1 MASIQVIN
9 AWEILDSRGQPTVL
23 ANILLDNGVRT
34 VAAVPSGASTGEH
47 EALELR
53 DGDPRRYLGKGV
65 LKAVSHIREIIAPA
79 LKGQNPLEQGLI
91 DRQLCALDGT
101 PNKGRLGANAILAVS
116 MAVAR
121 AGAAISGLPLYRY
134 LGGTGAEVL
143 PMPMLNIINGGAHA
157 GNNLDLQEFM
167 IMPVGAPTFGEA
179 LRLAAEVFQTLKKVL
194 SSRKLSTGVGD
205 EGGFAPDLSSHEA
218 ALDLIV
224 AAIEQA
230 GYQPGKDVVIALD
243 PAASEFFDK
252 STGEYVFKKGDGSR
266 RSAAAM
272 TEYYQSLISH
282 YPIVSI
288 EDGLA
293 ENDWDGWR
301 HLTQTLGRRLQL
313 VGDDIFVTNV
323 EFLKRGIDS
332 EVANAILIKL
342 NQIGTVTETLAAINL
357 ARTHGY
363 RAVISHRSGETED
376 TFIADLAVAT
386 GVGQIKTGSV
396 SRSERIAKYNRL
408 LLIEADLG
416 PAARFREDRFWESRT

>member
-1 MASIQVIN
+1 MATIQAIS

-23 ANILLDNGVRT
+23 ANVQLENGIRT
-34 VAAVPSGASTGEH
+34 VAAVPSGASTGEN
-47 EALELR
+47 EALEMR
-53 DGDPRRYLGKGV
+53 DGDAGRYQGKGV
-65 LKAVSHIREIIAPA
+65 LKAINHIREVIDPA
-79 LKGQNPLEQGLI
+79 LRGQNPLEQGLI

-101 PNKGRLGANAILAVS
+101 PNKSRLGANAILAVS

-121 AGAAISGLPLYRY
+121 AGAALCGLPLYRY
-134 LGGTGAEVL
+134 LGGTAADVL

-157 GNNLDLQEFM
+157 TNNLDIQEFM
-167 IMPVGAPTFGEA
+167 IMPVGGSTFAEA
-179 LRLAAEVFQTLKKVL
+179 LRLAAEVFHTLKKVL
-194 SSRKLSTGVGD
+194 SSRGLATGVGD
-205 EGGFAPDLSSHEA
+205 EGGFAPDLPSHEA
-218 ALDLIV
+218 ALDLILE
-224 AAIEQA
+224 AIEKA
-230 GYQPGKDVVIALD
+230 GYRPGEDLVLALD

-252 STGEYVFKKGDGSR
+252 SSGEYVFKKGGGSR

-293 ENDWDGWR
+293 EDDWGGWI
-301 HLTQTLGRRLQL
+301 HLTAELGGRLQL

-323 EFLKRGIDS
+323 EFLKKGIDLK
-332 EVANAILIKL
+332 VANAILIKL

-357 ARTHGY
+357 ARANGY
-363 RAVISHRSGETED
+363 RAVISHRSAETED

-416 PAARFREDRFWESRT
+416 PAARFREDRFWEARR